1 MWSVLKAAFREFRED
16 ECQVR
21 AAALAYYTVFALPPL
36 LILLLLVVGAIWDPV
51 DVQRVMETEFSSL
64 VGSEGGRAI
73 RQMVTRAE
81 QDGADGPV
89 AAILGMGAL
98 LFGATGAFV
107 QLQGALNRAWDVKP
121 DPRKGGIRNFIVKRV
136 LSAGMILAV
145 AFLLI
150 VSLAVSALLGALG
163 DSATFIPE
171 SAMYAVDLLVTIGV
185 ITAFFAAIFRI
196 LPDAHIAWRDVWV
209 GAFVTAIL
217 LGVGKFVIG
226 LYLGRSAPGDAYG
239 AASVLAV
246 ILVWV
251 YYAGMIVLFG
261 AEFTQAWAARNGS
274 ASRPEPGASH
284 VEHVEMVEG

>member
-1 MWSVLKAAFREFRED
+1 MWSLLRTAFREFRED

-36 LILLLLVVGAIWDPV
+36 LILLLQVVGAIWNPV
-51 DVQRVMETEFSSL
+51 EVQRVMETEFSSL
-64 VGSEGGRAI
+64 VGSEGGKAI
-73 RQMVTRAE
+73 REMVTRAR
-81 QDGADGPV
+81 QDGADGPL
-89 AAILGMGAL
+89 ATILGTGAL
-98 LFGATGAFV
+98 LFGAMGAFL

-121 DPRKGGIRNFIVKRV
+121 DPRKGGIRNFIAKRI

-150 VSLAVSALLGALG
+150 VSALLGALSA
-163 DSATFIPE
+163 SATFIPE
-171 SAMYAVDLLVTIGV
+171 PAMYAVDLLVTIGV

-274 ASRPEPGASH
+274 ASRPEPGASL